1 MVNVQ
6 IFWFDD
12 KELPISEVATEISLK
27 SPALPIF
34 GKAGES
40 VTENR

>member
-12 KELPISEVATEISLK
+12 KELPISEVATEKLEK
-27 SPALPIF
+27 ALPKI
-34 GKAGES
+34 GNAKES
-40 VTENR
+40 ATKSR

>member
-12 KELPISEVATEISLK
+12 KELPISEVATLNY
-27 SPALPIF
+27 PALPIF